1 MDRLF
6 NFKYCPKIANIAKAR
21 EIVDSAI
28 LDKISSSL
36 AGRAKDP
43 TKITI
48 LDIEILQIC
57 SLLMTY
63 MKEEFSEF
71 KLKRELIAYGWYM
84 LKTEDKILKN
94 IAYVFV
100 TKFIVTIG
108 LPDTQKV
115 IQV

>member
-1 MDRLF
+1 ML
-6 NFKYCPKIANIAKAR
+6 
-21 EIVDSAI
+21 E
-28 LDKISSSL
+28 KISNSL

-43 TKITI
+43 TKITV

-84 LKTEDKILKN
+84 LKTEDKMLKN

-100 TKFIVTIG
+100 SKFIVTIG

-115 IQV
+115 IQVQFPNNKILIYEK